1 MRISLWAVGKTNESY
16 LKTGMEIYFKR
27 LRHYCD
33 FEYVEFKDVALT
45 SRKDELMKKEGRQ
58 FLDRIKPEDF
68 VILLDEKG
76 TKFSSSGF
84 ADFIQSL
91 QNRSV
96 KSVIFIIGGAFGH
109 HETLM
114 ARADKLISLSDM
126 TFSHQMVRLIFAEQL
141 YRAFTIVRNE
151 KYHNE

>member
-33 FEYVEFKDVALT
+33 LEYVEFKDVTLT

-76 TKFSSSGF
+76 TKFNSSGF
-84 ADFIQSL
+84 ADFVQSL

-114 ARADKLISLSDM
+114 TRADKLISLSDM
-126 TFSHQMVRLIFAEQL
+126 TFSHQMVRLLFL
-141 YRAFTIVRNE
+141 
-151 KYHNE
+151 